1 MSAQVCNMQVKKVAS
16 VSCSFERND
25 SRGPRYWRQTMKRVL
40 ILVAI
45 SLFVCSTASAFQSGG
60 GESTKNGSSKTR
72 VVTKKKTSGTKSAK
86 TASQKLSSVDLV
98 LAKLF
103 NGNGFVHS
111 VTFSP
116 NEKLLAVDGSNG
128 QGKGEVNIYD
138 IMTGE
143 KLKSFDVYGYTRS
156 IAFSPDGNLFAIA
169 ADDVGTVIYN
179 SNTGKPIK
187 SLKGKTN
194 VNRIS
199 FSKDGDY
206 LGVAALY
213 EAYIYDVKTFEQLV
227 FFKTKSHDSQ
237 ISFDPNGKSF
247 LITNSEGIFRYGLPT
262 GNLLN
267 SSTPNWRLVNSASL
281 SPNGKVLAIGTLD
294 STILYDIAK
303 NKPTKLYDGFT
314 DCVGFSPNGDFL
326 VITTEAKGAMIFSIQ
341 TGQKVKSI
349 SNKVEGGT
357 YVAQF
362 SAKGNYLAINGNRKA
377 LLYGVKWV
385 RTP

>member
-1 MSAQVCNMQVKKVAS
+1 
-16 VSCSFERND
+16 
-25 SRGPRYWRQTMKRVL
+25 MKRIV
-40 ILVAI
+40 ILV
-45 SLFVCSTASAFQSGG
+45 SLGLLLCSTAAAFQSGG
-60 GESTKNGSSKTR
+60 GESTKKASTKKK
-72 VVTKKKTSGTKSAK
+72 VVTKNKPSGTKSAK
-86 TASQKLSSVDLV
+86 TTSQRLSTIDLV
-98 LAKLF
+98 LAKFF
-103 NGNGFVHS
+103 NSNGFVHS

-199 FSKDGDY
+199 FSKDGNY

-247 LITNSEGIFRYGLPT
+247 LIANSEGIFTYDLPT

-267 SSTPNWRLVNSASL
+267 SSTPTWRLVNSASL
-281 SPNGKVLAIGTLD
+281 SPNGKFWQLEPW
-294 STILYDIAK
+294 IAR
-303 NKPTKLYDGFT
+303 YYMISRRI
-314 DCVGFSPNGDFL
+314 SPPSC
-326 VITTEAKGAMIFSIQ
+326 M
-341 TGQKVKSI
+341 TGLPIV
-349 SNKVEGGT
+349 
-357 YVAQF
+357 
-362 SAKGNYLAINGNRKA
+362 
-377 LLYGVKWV
+377 
-385 RTP
+385 